1 MGSVTQSKKSV
12 GASSAR
18 IPVRQ
23 RMASDS
29 DDEVDLLA
37 VVDVELD
44 EENDLPESNDEGGE
58 ITTFSASDSES
69 TDPVRLYLR
78 DVETERLLTAE
89 EEVVYSRRAQG
100 GDESARQKMIVC
112 NLRLV
117 IKIARRYMNRGL
129 DLLDLI
135 EEGNIGLMRAVEKFD
150 PERGFRFSTYATW
163 WIRQTIERGLMN
175 QSRTVR
181 LPVHV
186 VKEVHTFNRAARK
199 IAQNQ
204 NAEVTAE
211 QIADHLDRPVNDVLK
226 VMAYNERQSSFDSP
240 LKGEGEFSLL
250 DLIPD
255 QESNQPDELLQ
266 DEGVHGLL
274 DQLMSQLESKQRE
287 VLVRRYGLRGY
298 EAHTLEEVGDHLGVT
313 RERVRQIQLEAVR
326 RLKSLAK
333 KAGVT
338 AEVIF
343 PD

>member
-1 MGSVTQSKKSV
+1 MGSVTHRKRSV
-12 GASSAR
+12 GVDSPR
-18 IPVRQ
+18 IPTRQ
-23 RMASDS
+23 RMVS
-29 DDEVDLLA
+29 DDADEVLA
-37 VVDVELD
+37 LSDAELNDDVELS
-44 EENDLPESNDEGGE
+44 ESNDEE
-58 ITTFSASDSES
+58 AVATFSASDSES
-69 TDPVRLYLR
+69 ADPVRLYLR

-89 EEVVYSRRAQG
+89 EEITYSRRAQN

-186 VKEVHTFNRAARK
+186 VKEVHSFNRAARK
-199 IAQNQ
+199 IAQHQ

-211 QIADHLDRPVNDVLK
+211 QIADHLDRPVDEVLK

-240 LKGEGEFSLL
+240 LKGDGDFSLL

-255 QESNQPDELLQ
+255 QDSNQPDEILQ
-266 DEGVHGLL
+266 DAGVHGFL
-274 DQLMSQLESKQRE
+274 DQMMSRLESKQRE
-287 VLVRRYGLRGY
+287 VLLRRYGLRGY
-298 EAHTLEEVGDHLGVT
+298 ETQTLEEVGAHLGVT

-326 RLKSLAK
+326 RLKSFAK
-333 KAGVT
+333 NAGVT